1 MKMTSKIV
9 TALAGVLLV
18 GSVPAHA
25 APPLERYTAY
35 AVNLNGARARAGTV
49 DIAIE
54 HWTTDQERDA
64 LVGDLKEGGNDL
76 LLKRLRKA
84 EKVGFIRS
92 ATSIGYPLRFAR
104 SVALP
109 GGGKRILLATDRP
122 IGFLEVTSGGRRN
135 DYPFLLIDIRLDA
148 NGKGEGKL
156 LNFARVNWA
165 DEGTI
170 EVENWDR
177 EPVRLTEVHVQ
188 K

>member
-1 MKMTSKIV
+1 MLR
-9 TALAGVLLV
+9 LAVCVIFLSL
-18 GSVPAHA
+18 SLECPAQ
-25 APPLERYTAY
+25 EI
-35 AVNLNGARARAGTV
+35 RAFWADGFADGFKSPEQV
-49 DIAIE
+49 
-54 HWTTDQERDA
+54 
-64 LVGDLKEGGNDL
+64 DL

-104 SVALP
+104 KIDLP
-109 GGGKRILLATDRP
+109 GGGSRILLATDRP
-122 IGFLEVTSGGRRN
+122 VGFLEATSSSRRN

-177 EPVRLTEVHVQ
+177 EPVRLTQVHLQ